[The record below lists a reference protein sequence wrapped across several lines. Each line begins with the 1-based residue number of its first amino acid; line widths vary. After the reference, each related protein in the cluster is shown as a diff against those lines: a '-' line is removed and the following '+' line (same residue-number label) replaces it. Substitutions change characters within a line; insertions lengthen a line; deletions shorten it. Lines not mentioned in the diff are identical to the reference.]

1 MKQLMVLVST
11 IILGLTISGTVIGFG
26 TNVDT
31 LKAGVGNAVG
41 AINTQLTNAVTA
53 ATPAKE

>member
-26 TNVDT
+26 TNVGT
-31 LKAGVGNAVG
+31 LKTGVDNAVT
-41 AINTQLTNAVTA
+41 AIDTQLTNAVTA
-53 ATPAKE
+53 ATPAK